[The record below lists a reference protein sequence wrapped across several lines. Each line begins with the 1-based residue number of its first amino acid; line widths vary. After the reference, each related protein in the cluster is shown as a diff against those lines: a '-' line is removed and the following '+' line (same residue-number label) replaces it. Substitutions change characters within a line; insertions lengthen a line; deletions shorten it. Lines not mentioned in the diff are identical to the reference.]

1 MENSRMKRMRPSRLK
16 MVESVVCHFAL
27 WVNDNEMKLQK
38 SYTDKGIDPNFLNFV
53 EFCVMVYLEEQKE
66 LVGS

>member
-1 MENSRMKRMRPSRLK
+1 MKNLSFK
-16 MVESVVCHFAL
+16 TVEKATCDFAL
-27 WVNDNEMKLQK
+27 WVNHNHTKLQK
-38 SYTDKGIDPNFLNFV
+38 SYTNKGIDPNFLNFV